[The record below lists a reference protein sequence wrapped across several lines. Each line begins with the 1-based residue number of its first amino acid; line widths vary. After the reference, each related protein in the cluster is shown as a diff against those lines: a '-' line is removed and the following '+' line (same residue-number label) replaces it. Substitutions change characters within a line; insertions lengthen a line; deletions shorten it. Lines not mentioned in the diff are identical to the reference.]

1 MHPHTPRLRTP
12 AYTKHPNPMNQV
24 AAGVTQLQ
32 IQRFVNVYFVESSN
46 PGEWVL
52 VDTGLP
58 GSEKDIIAAA
68 DALFYPG
75 THPTAIILTHG
86 HMDHSGS
93 ARALA
98 EHWHVPVLAHP
109 LELPFLQG
117 KAVYPPADPTVD
129 GGGSLAFVSRF
140 FPPQSFQL
148 SDVVQPLTTDDD
160 ETPFLP
166 GWRWLH
172 VPGHAPG
179 QIALFRADDRTL
191 LGADAFATAN
201 HESVPALLLQLPRIS
216 VAGAPFN
223 YNWQQVRDSVQTLA
237 ALVPHAVGCGH
248 GPVIQGAEAAAGLRE
263 LANNFP
269 MPAHGRYVTD
279 PAVVDANGVQY
290 LPPAPKDTL
299 PAKAALL
306 GAGVALAV
314 AGIALLGRGKSDG
327 RPGSGPKAPKES
339 KYNSKVYDLAARR
352 ARKSGQASCAPAASP
367 DDYPYKEV
375 RY

>member
-1 MHPHTPRLRTP
+1 
-12 AYTKHPNPMNQV
+12 MNQV

-58 GSEKDIIAAA
+58 GSEKAIIEAA
-68 DALFYPG
+68 DHIFYPG

-98 EHWHVPVLAHP
+98 EHWNVPVLAHP

-117 KAVYPPADPTVD
+117 KAVYPAADPTVD
-129 GGGSLAFVSRF
+129 QGGTLAFVARF

-148 SDVVQPLTTDDD
+148 SDLVQPLATDDD
-160 ETPFLP
+160 ETPYLP

-179 QIALFRADDRTL
+179 QIALFREEDRTL

-201 HESVPALLLQLPRIS
+201 HESVPSLLLQLPKIS

-223 YNWQQVRDSVQTLA
+223 YDWQQVRESVQQLA
-237 ALVPHAVGCGH
+237 ALQPQAIGCGH
-248 GPVIQGAEAAAGLRE
+248 GPVIHGAEAATGLQQ
-263 LANNFP
+263 LADNFP
-269 MPAHGRYVTD
+269 MPAHGRYVAE
-279 PAVVDANGVQY
+279 PARIDADGVQY

-299 PAKAALL
+299 PAKAALVGAGL
-306 GAGVALAV
+306 ALAAAGVALLV
-314 AGIALLGRGKSDG
+314 RKSGSSNGPGKEAKVN
-327 RPGSGPKAPKES
+327 R
-339 KYNSKVYDLAARR
+339 KVYDLAARR
-352 ARKSGQASCAPAASP
+352 ARKAQQGAPGAELNSDA
-367 DDYPYKEV
+367 YPYKEV
-375 RY
+375 RF